1 MAAGFDWLA
10 QAGVQNV
17 EAQAAH
23 KRQLQDE
30 QRQSKEAALQSQLNS
45 GAITAGQYGQGL
57 NDLYAHEPAESRL
70 GRIGR
75 GLERAV
81 GLKKQAAAQK
91 AQADAK
97 LAAKPSPRR
106 DFAQIEAGAK
116 SPEQLAGEAATAKTE
131 AEIQGVQSTW
141 QAFQRMAKDLP
152 PDQRSQ
158 LEALFGF
165 AARPTLKEY
174 VSPDGSQRQWFDAN
188 TPAMIPPG
196 WQATAGTAIK
206 PIKGTLVRSAQSP
219 TGFAQTYLDPMNPNK
234 IVAWQPITPSR
245 YYQGTVTAGSTT
257 DPFGVTTSSTRTTQP
272 LNQSTVDLSGIM
284 ALPPEEGQPAAPTP
298 APSGAPAPRATP
310 SATGRPQAA
319 FPGAG
324 FPAPRGAA
332 PALDANGHI
341 PAGAGNPFLVSAAN
355 QLLDGMD
362 VNKMPLPQRDREAAA
377 HLASEYGWQQG
388 LFTPREKLQLKE
400 GATFLN
406 QMANSPDLA
415 VLDSGF
421 FGKLPMASQSTDPS
435 KAGFWE
441 RITTSMG
448 AQAQTPQQAA
458 FMRQYRQLVQTVSG
472 LRQLVQSGRATEAQ
486 VDRLIAEL
494 PNPYNTTSADD
505 ARQRIKLLQQ
515 ELQIAY
521 QTGKLPD
528 AAPTDDPAVDKFLKS
543 F

>member
-158 LEALFGF
+158 LEALFGG
-165 AARPTLKEY
+165 AAHTQRVCLPRWLAAAVVRRQHSGNDSSGLAGDCRDRNQAHQGNAGKE
-174 VSPDGSQRQWFDAN
+174 RA
-188 TPAMIPPG
+188 
-196 WQATAGTAIK
+196 
-206 PIKGTLVRSAQSP
+206 
-219 TGFAQTYLDPMNPNK
+219 
-234 IVAWQPITPSR
+234 
-245 YYQGTVTAGSTT
+245 VTHRLRA
-257 DPFGVTTSSTRTTQP
+257 
-272 LNQSTVDLSGIM
+272 DLS
-284 ALPPEEGQPAAPTP
+284 
-298 APSGAPAPRATP
+298 
-310 SATGRPQAA
+310 
-319 FPGAG
+319 
-324 FPAPRGAA
+324 
-332 PALDANGHI
+332 
-341 PAGAGNPFLVSAAN
+341 
-355 QLLDGMD
+355 
-362 VNKMPLPQRDREAAA
+362 
-377 HLASEYGWQQG
+377 
-388 LFTPREKLQLKE
+388 
-400 GATFLN
+400 
-406 QMANSPDLA
+406 
-415 VLDSGF
+415 
-421 FGKLPMASQSTDPS
+421 
-435 KAGFWE
+435 
-441 RITTSMG
+441 
-448 AQAQTPQQAA
+448 
-458 FMRQYRQLVQTVSG
+458 
-472 LRQLVQSGRATEAQ
+472 
-486 VDRLIAEL
+486 
-494 PNPYNTTSADD
+494 
-505 ARQRIKLLQQ
+505 
-515 ELQIAY
+515 
-521 QTGKLPD
+521 
-528 AAPTDDPAVDKFLKS
+528 
-543 F
+543 